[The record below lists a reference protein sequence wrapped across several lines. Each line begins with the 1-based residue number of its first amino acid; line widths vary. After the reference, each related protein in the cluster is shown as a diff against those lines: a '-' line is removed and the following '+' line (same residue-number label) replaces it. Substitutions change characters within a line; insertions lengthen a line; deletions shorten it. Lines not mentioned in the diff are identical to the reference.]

1 MVELA
6 FHTDTRGSE
15 RYNLMFSQ
23 RVMDYLKATLVEKGI
38 DSLRIISRGYG
49 ERFPVIPPGKIIK
62 LTSKEEIENAHR
74 INRRIEIIIRDHFF
88 ELDDSV
94 FSCGSVYR
102 MKDFISSCNLR
113 IRPDGALEINRI
125 YDFLVKNNKISIEIG
140 YHTDQRGSAEYNQK
154 YSQLKAEIVS
164 AYLIERGIDPRRLVS
179 KGYGESQALISQREI
194 FSMPKEDQEKAY
206 SENRRFEFK
215 ILNTL

>member
-1 MVELA
+1 M
-6 FHTDTRGSE
+6 
-15 RYNLMFSQ
+15 
-23 RVMDYLKATLVEKGI
+23 
-38 DSLRIISRGYG
+38 
-49 ERFPVIPPGKIIK
+49 
-62 LTSKEEIENAHR
+62 
-74 INRRIEIIIRDHFF
+74 
-88 ELDDSV
+88 
-94 FSCGSVYR
+94 
-102 MKDFISSCNLR
+102 
-113 IRPDGALEINRI
+113 
-125 YDFLVKNNKISIEIG
+125 EIG